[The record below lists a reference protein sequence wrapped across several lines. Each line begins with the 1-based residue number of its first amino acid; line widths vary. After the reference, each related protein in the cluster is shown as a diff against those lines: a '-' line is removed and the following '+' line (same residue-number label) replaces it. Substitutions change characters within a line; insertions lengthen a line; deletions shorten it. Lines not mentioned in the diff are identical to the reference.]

1 MKPDRTIAIE
11 AEQSVIGALL
21 LSNDAI
27 DRIGDLQTEH
37 FYRADH
43 REIYGEIE
51 KQILACKTADV
62 ISVGIALAEKITDC
76 LQYLNSIVQSTPSA
90 ANIRRYADIVVDRS
104 VKRALIALGSE
115 AQELAATSPDEAGA
129 LVDIIATKIDAI
141 AQKKTRSAPVRMSE
155 SLGSYADMLDARMQG
170 KIKPIPT
177 GFVDLDKRLDGGLE
191 RGTLTVIAG
200 RPAMGKT
207 AAGLGLCRNVAA
219 WGSSLLLSMEMSI
232 AQLNDRNIAALGK
245 LPVSWLRLPTDG
257 KEDDKQKWSQLTY
270 AYQKAAELN
279 FYIDDETS
287 LNMLD
292 IRNKARQ
299 VKRKNGL
306 DLLVIDQLS
315 FITGGTKEKKTYE
328 LIGEYTRG
336 LIGVAKQMD
345 VAVVLMCQL
354 NRDCESRPNKRPQLS
369 DLAMS
374 GSIEQDAS
382 NVIFLYRDEIY
393 NPNTQ
398 EKGLCEVNCAKQRQG
413 EPGIVALS
421 YIGNQTRFEDLAHE
435 WHPAPPKQAPT
446 RSRGM
451 RDE

>member
-1 MKPDRTIAIE
+1 MKPDRTLAIE